1 MLMNLSCI
9 RSGRLPRASGSGQTK
24 WSLVFTA
31 ALFGLA
37 LASGSGRAVD
47 SPPLPV
53 VVSILPQKYYVEKIG
68 GDAVS
73 VSVMVPPGSNPE
85 YYEPKPRQMSA
96 LARARVYFA
105 LGVPFE
111 KVWMKK
117 IQATS
122 PAMVVVQTDAKISK
136 IRMEGRHSHE
146 KGKAGHALHDEAD
159 PHVWLAPGPVKI
171 QATAIRDGLVRLDP
185 ARTAR
190 YEENCHRFLQELD
203 ELDAELKGLLAEKSG
218 SEFLVFHPAWG
229 YFAQAYGLTQVAIE
243 AEGKAPKPAELQ
255 AVIAQARQK
264 GIRTIF
270 VQPQHSTKTAETIA
284 KALGGE
290 VVSADPLAGDWPG
303 NLREAARKF
312 KASAR

>member
-1 MLMNLSCI
+1 
-9 RSGRLPRASGSGQTK
+9 
-24 WSLVFTA
+24 VFTA

-37 LASGSGRAVD
+37 LTSGSGRAVD

-53 VVSILPQKYYVEKIG
+53 VVSILPQKYFVEKIG

-85 YYEPKPRQMSA
+85 YYEPKPRQMIE
-96 LARARVYFA
+96 LARARAYFA

-111 KVWMKK
+111 KVWMEKM
-117 IQATS
+117 QAAS
-122 PAMVVVQTDAKISK
+122 PAMVVVQTDAKILK
-136 IRMEGRHSHE
+136 IRMESQHSHE
-146 KGKAGHALHDEAD
+146 TGQAGHDLPGEAD

-171 QATAIRDGLVRLDP
+171 QATAIRDGLARLDP
-185 ARTAR
+185 AGTAR
-190 YEENCHRFLQELD
+190 YEENYHRFVQELD
-203 ELDAELKGLLAEKSG
+203 ELDAELKGLLADKSG

-229 YFAQAYGLTQVAIE
+229 YFAQAYGLKQVAIE
-243 AEGKAPKPAELQ
+243 AEGKEPKPAELQ

-270 VQPQHSTKTAETIA
+270 VQPQHSTRTAATIA
-284 KALGGE
+284 KTLGGE

-303 NLREAARKF
+303 NLREVARKF
-312 KASAR
+312 KASSR

>member
-1 MLMNLSCI
+1 MKWRLMF
-9 RSGRLPRASGSGQTK
+9 A
-24 WSLVFTA
+24 A

-53 VVSILPQKYYVEKIG
+53 VVSILPQKYFVEKIG
-68 GDAVS
+68 GESVA

-85 YYEPKPRQMSA
+85 YYEPKPRQMSE
-96 LARARVYFA
+96 LARAQVYFA

-122 PAMVVVQTDAKISK
+122 PAMVVVQTDAKIAK
-136 IRMEGRHSHE
+136 IRMEDRHSHE
-146 KGKAGHALHDEAD
+146 TGQAGQAPHGEAD

-171 QATAIRDGLVRLDP
+171 QAAAIRDGLVRLDP
-185 ARTAR
+185 AGTAR
-190 YEENCHRFLQELD
+190 YAENYHRFVLELD
-203 ELDAELKGLLAEKSG
+203 ELDAEIKGLLAEKSG
-218 SEFLVFHPAWG
+218 SQFLVFHPAWG
-229 YFAQAYGLTQVAIE
+229 YFAQAYGLKQVAIE
-243 AEGKAPKPAELQ
+243 AEGKEPKPAELQ
-255 AVIAQARQK
+255 AAIAQARQK

-270 VQPQHSTKTAETIA
+270 VQPQHSTKTAATIA

-303 NLREAARKF
+303 NLREIARKF